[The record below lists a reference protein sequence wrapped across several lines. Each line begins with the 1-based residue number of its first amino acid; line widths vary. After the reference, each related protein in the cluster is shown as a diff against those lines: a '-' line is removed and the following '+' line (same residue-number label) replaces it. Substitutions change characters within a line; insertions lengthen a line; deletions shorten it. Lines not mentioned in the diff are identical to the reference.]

1 MTSVI
6 EVQGQGNDRRP
17 DKDDKKTVTIN
28 VDGVDRTVPKA
39 KMTAAELKSLLGIE
53 ANQVIDIVDEDG
65 TFHPVADDVEI
76 KLRDGL
82 VLVSHG
88 RGGASS

>member
-1 MTSVI
+1 MSS
-6 EVQGQGNDRRP
+6 EKQANGGEHRA
-17 DKDDKKTVTIN
+17 DKDDKKMVTIN
-28 VDGVDRTVPKA
+28 VDGEDRKVPKT
-39 KMTAAELKSLLGIE
+39 KMTAAELKALLGI
-53 ANQVIDIVDEDG
+53 APTQVIDIVDEDG
-65 TFHPVADDVEI
+65 TFHPVVDDDEI

>member
-1 MTSVI
+1 MSNVL
-6 EVQGQGNDRRP
+6 EKQDAGGNRRP
-17 DKDDKKTVTIN
+17 DKDDNKTVTIT
-28 VDGVDRTVPKA
+28 VDGEVRIVPKT
-39 KMTAAELKSLLGIE
+39 KMTATELKALLGI
-53 ANQVIDIVDEDG
+53 AATQAIDIVDEDG
-65 TFHPVADDVEI
+65 TFHPVADEEDI